1 MYEGTNQ
8 VAIQSRQWIVN
19 ALLGLLQEKD
29 YHQISIKEIVRRADL
44 SRQTFYNIFNSK
56 DDVIRFCLHQGY
68 LKMKDRLL
76 AKVQANHIMTP
87 ADITDCFSLFFEEN
101 HDLVQKFLDQ
111 HLDYIIAA
119 EVTEDMNE
127 FLELVSPDT
136 VHDRTYA
143 YGNAF
148 LSGAMTQ
155 IMLHWFKD
163 PDPLSKEEL
172 STFLLKILGGNYYA
186 I

>member
-8 VAIQSRQWIVN
+8 LAVQSQQWIVE
-19 ALLGLLQEKD
+19 ALLSLLEEKD
-29 YHQISIKEIVRRADL
+29 YHQISVKEIVRRADL
-44 SRQTFYNIFNSK
+44 SRQTFYNIFDSK
-56 DDVIRFCLHQGY
+56 DDVIRLCLHRGY
-68 LKMKDRLL
+68 EKMKDRLIEK
-76 AKVQANHIMTP
+76 AQASQSIDP
-87 ADITDCFSLFFEEN
+87 ADVTDCFSLFFEEN

-119 EVTEDMNE
+119 EVMADMEE
-127 FLELVSPDT
+127 FLDLVSPET
-136 VHDRTYA
+136 VHDKTYA

-172 STFLLKILGGNYYA
+172 SEFLLKILGGDYYR